1 MIADGP
7 GGYQHLTRP
16 NHNPDCSAPPGH
28 GYLPKYHDAP
38 GLPSGRTG
46 DIPMV
51 AREDDE
57 LLRLGG
63 EARGAWAGTLPR
75 ITPYLQGG
83 GSIIDNIDSF
93 LA

>member
-1 MIADGP
+1 M
-7 GGYQHLTRP
+7 GYHL
-16 NHNPDCSAPPGH
+16 H
-28 GYLPKYHDAP
+28 YHSDP

-46 DIPMV
+46 GIPMR

-63 EARGAWAGTLPR
+63 EAHGAWAGTLPR

>member
-1 MIADGP
+1 M
-7 GGYQHLTRP
+7 R
-16 NHNPDCSAPPGH
+16 
-28 GYLPKYHDAP
+28 
-38 GLPSGRTG
+38 
-46 DIPMV
+46 

-63 EARGAWAGTLPR
+63 EAHGAWAGTLPR